1 MSTAAVSHAAHVTSV
16 AHKPPVAS
24 KPPVT
29 TTSNVNPTNTNPA
42 NTNSNN
48 IQPNLQP
55 QDLYVP
61 SQPQGA
67 SGSGGGAPAGSGGGS
82 PAGSGG
88 GAPASSGGGSPAGSN
103 GSSGSGSSQSLM
115 QILMMLLALLTQ
127 GGLGN
132 KGANSAALGGN
143 PGQGQMQG
151 PSQSPLGINVVVA

>member
-151 PSQSPLGINVVVA
+151 QSQSPLGINGVVA